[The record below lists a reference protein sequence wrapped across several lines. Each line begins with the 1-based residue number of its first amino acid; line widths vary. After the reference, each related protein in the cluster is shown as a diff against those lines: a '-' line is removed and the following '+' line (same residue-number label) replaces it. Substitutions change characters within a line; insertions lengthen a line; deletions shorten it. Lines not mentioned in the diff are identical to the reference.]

1 MRRFGYPVL
10 ALTAIAFAGVPAGD
24 AQQEK
29 KKKVVLPPDS
39 MYSLQAKTL
48 EGQPMNLADFAGQV
62 ALVVNL
68 ASQ

>member
-1 MRRFGYPVL
+1 MRKL
-10 ALTAIAFAGVPAGD
+10 AFAALAAAALVASPAAG

-29 KKKVVLPPDS
+29 KKKVLLPPDS
-39 MYSLQAKTL
+39 MYALQAKTL

-68 ASQ
+68 ASR

>member
-1 MRRFGYPVL
+1 MRRLGYTAL
-10 ALTAIAFAGVPAGD
+10 AVAALGLVGE

-29 KKKVVLPPDS
+29 KKKVALPPDS
-39 MYSLQAKTL
+39 MYALQAKTL
-48 EGQPMNLADFAGQV
+48 DGQPMNLADFAGQV

>member
-1 MRRFGYPVL
+1 MRVLGYTAL
-10 ALTAIAFAGVPAGD
+10 AVAALSLVGE

-29 KKKVVLPPDS
+29 KKKVLLPPDS
-39 MYSLQAKTL
+39 MYALQAKTL
-48 EGQPMNLADFAGQV
+48 DGQPMNLADFAGQV